1 MQNFLWFNLYEVQ
14 KLAKLVIKV
23 RRVEA
28 FGEGVMV
35 IKTRYEEVSLMLIMF
50 FFLIWVSATWES
62 ISLKI
67 INLCLVIC
75 LH

>member
-28 FGEGVMV
+28 FGE
-35 IKTRYEEVSLMLIMF
+35 
-50 FFLIWVSATWES
+50 W
-62 ISLKI
+62 
-67 INLCLVIC
+67 
-75 LH
+75 

>member
-1 MQNFLWFNLYEVQ
+1 MQNFLWLNLHEVQ

-28 FGEGVMV
+28 FREEVMV
-35 IKTRYEEVSLMLIMF
+35 IKTGSDAGNVLFLNLGVSYMG
-50 FFLIWVSATWES
+50 ES
-62 ISLKI
+62 ISLKT